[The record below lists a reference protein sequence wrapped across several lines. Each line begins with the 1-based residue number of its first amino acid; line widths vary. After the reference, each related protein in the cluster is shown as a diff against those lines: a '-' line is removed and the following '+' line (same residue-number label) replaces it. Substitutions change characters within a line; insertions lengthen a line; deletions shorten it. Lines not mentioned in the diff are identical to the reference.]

1 MIVYNDI
8 PSQFKPPSSA
18 AQPQYAE
25 DFDSEF
31 TLWISERKSA
41 SLIDMINDGIEVEI
55 NLTSTKEKMREEG

>member
-18 AQPQYAE
+18 TQPQYAE

-31 TLWISERKSA
+31 TLWLSERKSA